1 MDSLKRRCPLRPSC
15 RHLLASDSQVVLGCL
30 VRGRSSSKNLNHLLR
45 TLLPTL
51 LSCDGYICAQ
61 YVPTGINV
69 ADDPT
74 RARACRKPTC
84 CEEDWISAISTGD
97 CSGLDDRLQQAGI
110 SDFQVARLPLPP
122 SAVSFSPWLP
132 RVRCPPAALKLLL
145 ILPES
150 QFVFPPGVDRAQCL
164 RYKGH
169 LDLFSG
175 SRASA
180 RALAAESGQWVLTYD
195 IKHSPDEDLL
205 SGPVQESLEAMVRA
219 GCFLSA
225 AGGLVCSSFSRAVR
239 PPVRDKAHPG
249 GLAGISLNMR
259 AKVETG
265 NTMSRWFASFILLV
279 HSLGLVWW
287 VENPA
292 GSFLWMQDEWLELRR
307 ATAADFFTVDY
318 CRFGTPYRKRTRFLT
333 NSVLAAVKLLCDCG
347 RPHIRLVGYSKVH
360 RCSWT
365 RVAEPYPVGLSR
377 FLARG
382 ICESLK
388 PPERRVLLDSAECA
402 ATEELEK
409 RRTLDP
415 GSGETALPA
424 FPIWSWLTR
433 CSQLLGC
440 SKLRSLPSLTDGC
453 KRIWAKLL
461 SVALLCYRNCS
472 WFFSGHLVT
481 SYTRKGRLCTSSD
494 ILLCIFS
501 RAFLENVLLWLL
513 RGIFSLDGRLQNRS
527 LTDRPSRNE
536 S

>member
-1 MDSLKRRCPLRPSC
+1 MARFGYGERKLLETLAGMWTAILQLRRPCMCLLEAFFDQIQLHDYGEPFALPSELIAECWTLTSLAPLFCSGLRAAVHPELALVDASDAMEAEVVTTVGQKLAEELARQRLTRAAWAKLLSPLQALRRLHGDSLPEDEVPEEEEPARSHPLWTGVIQSSHFKLVRKRRIKRRVHINVSELKAAVDSLKRRCPLRPSC

-84 CEEDWISAISTGD
+84 CEEEWISAISAGD
-97 CSGLDDRLQQAGI
+97 CSGLDDKLQQVGI
-110 SDFQVARLPLPP
+110 SDFQVARLPRQEPVVAAPVSPTSERDRARKEYWRTRVAGKIGTKFKSPP

-145 ILPES
+145 TLPES

-225 AGGLVCSSFSRAVR
+225 AGGPVCSSFSRAIR
-239 PPVRDKAHPG
+239 AGAGQSTPWRIGRDITEH
-249 GLAGISLNMR
+249 AG
-259 AKVETG
+259 
-265 NTMSRWFASFILLV
+265 
-279 HSLGLVWW
+279 
-287 VENPA
+287 
-292 GSFLWMQDEWLELRR
+292 
-307 ATAADFFTVDY
+307 
-318 CRFGTPYRKRTRFLT
+318 
-333 NSVLAAVKLLCDCG
+333 
-347 RPHIRLVGYSKVH
+347 
-360 RCSWT
+360 
-365 RVAEPYPVGLSR
+365 
-377 FLARG
+377 
-382 ICESLK
+382 
-388 PPERRVLLDSAECA
+388 
-402 ATEELEK
+402 
-409 RRTLDP
+409 
-415 GSGETALPA
+415 
-424 FPIWSWLTR
+424 
-433 CSQLLGC
+433 
-440 SKLRSLPSLTDGC
+440 
-453 KRIWAKLL
+453 
-461 SVALLCYRNCS
+461 
-472 WFFSGHLVT
+472 
-481 SYTRKGRLCTSSD
+481 
-494 ILLCIFS
+494 
-501 RAFLENVLLWLL
+501 
-513 RGIFSLDGRLQNRS
+513 
-527 LTDRPSRNE
+527 
-536 S
+536 